1 MKFFKTSN
9 LYSLNKST
17 YVNLRWIAYIGQL
30 TAILFVEFILK
41 FNFNYFVCILI
52 LFFSVLSNLYLRFN
66 IKENQLNN
74 SMSTIYLSYDILQLG
89 ILLFLTGGITNPFI
103 FIIIIPAV
111 FSSQYLKIWSS
122 IMLVIFIISIL
133 IILTFFYYELPHSG
147 ELHFH
152 THNYYYYAIPISVVI
167 GLTFLVYFGVK
178 FGQETRIR
186 SQAYDKLQEIMAK
199 ENELLSLGGQAAAA
213 AHSLGTPLSTIL
225 LTAKELQKEFGD
237 NKKIKKDL
245 DLLVTQSNRCSEI
258 LKRLSLNPNIDD
270 GFIDTNLTLFDYVN
284 EIVRSYQEIS
294 KKEFLIKSEKYQ
306 NQINTHKSLEIIYGL
321 RNFIGNANKFSKK
334 KVEIFLNS
342 DKKITEIIIRD
353 DGPGFPKDLIDKHRL
368 GEPYIRTVD
377 EANISK
383 YGLGLGTFIGKTL
396 LEKNLANIY
405 FRNSKETGGA
415 EVNITWKNN
424 DLAQI

>member
-334 KVEIFLNS
+334 KIEIFLNS